1 MAHWRS
7 FWRRLM
13 ALVALLSATLLHP
26 HAAAARDGEQAE
38 EALWRRAEDAGTAE
52 AYEAYLRQYPLGR
65 HTREAFR
72 RVIDTAVDEQAAP
85 TAPVRE
91 APVIAADREPSTPPP
106 EVAAVDDALWSW
118 AQVQGTT
125 DAFRAYLDAY
135 PLGRHTR
142 EAFRQSIL
150 TADAEPS
157 DPIDD
162 LLGGIAPAVGGS
174 FETAQ
179 LAYE

>member
-13 ALVALLSATLLHP
+13 ALVALMSASLLHP
-26 HAAAARDGEQAE
+26 NAADAQDPEQAE

-72 RVIDTAVDEQAAP
+72 RVIDTAVEEQAEPAAPVTEPPVVAVQLEP
-85 TAPVRE
+85 TAP
-91 APVIAADREPSTPPP
+91 PP
-106 EVAAVDDALWSW
+106 EIAAVDDDLWSW

-125 DAFRAYLDAY
+125 DAFQAYLDAY

-150 TADAEPS
+150 TAEAEPL
-157 DPIDD
+157 DPIGD
-162 LLGGIAPAVGGS
+162 LLGGIAPGAAGS
-174 FETAQ
+174 FDTAQ